1 MKYIKYLLCLSL
13 LRLVCLTANAVEFPT
28 LDGRLSEVR
37 IIEIA
42 RLRPDHLKDK
52 EPAQDGLVFV
62 FRVDRK
68 SGTSGDFSLVE
79 LRRFMING
87 SEYPQ
92 KHVSANNS
100 KVAESNDWK
109 VLPPGEVS
117 PSTTT
122 GLDEPNT
129 VLGTW
134 SDYLKEYRP
143 DLIAYPNGRN
153 DSDSVMMIVE
163 IYGPSLPQEGNCTV
177 TIDVGWG
184 METEKFTHAF
194 RLENL
199 KRAMTELNK

>member
-1 MKYIKYLLCLSL
+1 MNNIENLLCLSVL
-13 LRLVCLTANAVEFPT
+13 CLACIRATAVEFPT

-37 IIEIA
+37 IVEIA

-68 SGTSGDFSLVE
+68 SGASGDFSLVE

-92 KHVSANNS
+92 KHVSATNS
-100 KVAESNDWK
+100 TVTESNDWK
-109 VLPPGEVS
+109 VLPPGDVS
-117 PSTTT
+117 PSTTA
-122 GLDEPNT
+122 GRDEPHT
-129 VLGTW
+129 VIETW
-134 SDYLKEYRP
+134 SGYLKEYRP
-143 DLIAYPNGRN
+143 DLIAYPIDND
-153 DSDSVMMIVE
+153 DSDSVMMLVE
-163 IYGPSLPQEGNCTV
+163 IYGPSLPQEGICTV

-194 RLENL
+194 LLENL
-199 KRAMTELNK
+199 KRALTELNK